1 MNTRLIGLALSG
13 ALLLAACG
21 GGVPP
26 VSPTDTTAPTI
37 TLANRQTVPLSATS
51 VTVTGK
57 VGDNGPVSELTA
69 VYSVDGGLP
78 QPLTLGSDGSF
89 SFNVSLPS
97 GKSGALIVVAVKDKA
112 GNAAEAN
119 EIVTRA
125 QVQPPEQTVA
135 FSGSVAAQ
143 RAGAAVAGATV
154 RVEGGSVQTTTDAQG
169 RFALKVPVS
178 AKVLLIEK
186 AGYGTVRV
194 ENIDTSTPQTLEEI
208 MPFLFDLSL
217 PSVAPTVTLQVQT
230 NPQEMDP
237 AKANFAPF
245 NDGAVVGDQNLILKA
260 TVTTASPDRNPPA
273 SGIASI
279 GSSAGNSGYLNAG
292 RVRSTTSVA
301 DGTGLF
307 AFAKSS
313 FAAFNGTVEVHVNI
327 FDFNGNHTDV
337 IRRVKVG
344 GAANAAAVVAPTNV
358 APTAITFADT
368 ATFGALSKNPGAA
381 QLLKQ
386 YLSSRDAKVLNALR
400 APAGQV
406 TAQTGVRP
414 QAAPQGTVLW
424 VDVGFTYDPGA
435 PAPRAFELYRS
446 LDGSNYSKVL
456 TAAPAR
462 VKVAVP
468 AGQPDK
474 GLYTIRDTS
483 SLLTPGVKT
492 YYKVRAV
499 GDAGMQDSGV
509 QNVTPLGR
517 YRVELVAPGQA
528 VTGVD
533 RIPVFRW
540 KTYGAS
546 DKELLSVLVFDR
558 TEAEGKTTQYISDPV
573 SGNALI
579 YNADGLARTPRLQ
592 AYHAYD
598 WQLAAVTSNAAGTA
612 FSIAA
617 DFFNLFQVT
626 AFPVEGGPVNE
637 FVTGGL

>member
-21 GGVPP
+21 GTTPP
-26 VSPTDTTAPTI
+26 PKDTTAPTL
-37 TLANRQTVPLSATS
+37 TLTNAQQVAPGVTS

-57 VGDNGPVSELTA
+57 VSDDQPVSELVA
-69 VYSVDGGLP
+69 VYSVDGGVP
-78 QPLTLGSDGSF
+78 QPVTIQADGGFSF
-89 SFNVSLPS
+89 SVPLPA
-97 GKSGALIVVAVKDKA
+97 GKSGTLIVVAVTDRA
-112 GNAAEAN
+112 GNATTAN
-119 EIVTRA
+119 ETITRA
-125 QVQPPEQTVA
+125 QVQPEPTVT
-135 FSGSVAAQ
+135 FSGSVVVQ
-143 RAGAAVAGATV
+143 RAGEAVAGATV
-154 RVEGGSVQTTTDAQG
+154 RVEGKNAQTTTDAVG
-169 RFALKVPVS
+169 RFAFKVPVS

-194 ENIDTSTPQTLEEI
+194 ENIDTSNPQPLEEI
-208 MPFLFDLSL
+208 MPRLFDLSL
-217 PSVAPTVTLQVQT
+217 PSVAPTVKLEVQT
-230 NPQEMDP
+230 NPQEPDP
-237 AKANFAPF
+237 TKAKFADF
-245 NDGAVVGDQNLILKA
+245 GDGATIGDQNLILRA
-260 TVTTASPDRNPPA
+260 TVTTASPAVNPPD
-273 SGIASI
+273 SGIASV

-292 RVRSTTSVA
+292 RVRSVTSVA

-313 FAAFNGTVEVHVNI
+313 FAAFSGTVEVHVNI

-344 GAANAAAVVAPTNV
+344 SAASAAAVAAPTKV

-381 QLLKQ
+381 GLLRQ
-386 YLSSRDAKVLNALR
+386 YLSTQDAKALNALR
-400 APAGQV
+400 PGAGQV
-406 TAQTGVRP
+406 TAQGEGVRP
-414 QAAPQGTVLW
+414 DAASQGTVLW

-435 PAPRAFELYRS
+435 TAPRAFELYRS
-446 LDGSNYSKVL
+446 LDGQTYNKVL

-462 VKVAVP
+462 VKVPVP
-468 AGQPDK
+468 TGQPDQ

-499 GDAGMQDSGV
+499 GDGNTQDSGV

-528 VTGVD
+528 ATGVD

-540 KTYGAS
+540 RTFGAS
-546 DKELLSVLVFDR
+546 SQELLKVVVFDR

-573 SGNALI
+573 QGNALI
-579 YNADGLARTPRLQ
+579 YNADGLARTPHLQ

-598 WQLAAVTSNAAGTA
+598 WQLAAVTANADGTA

-617 DFFNLFQVT
+617 DFFNLFQIT